1 MAQGVSGCD
10 LSVLESVLAYV
21 GPLLA
26 GAAALVPG
34 GVGVAEA
41 TMAGLVARLGDASM
55 SDGAAITAIV
65 RGLTLWWAVLVGVGA
80 LALFFLRRPRAS

>member
-1 MAQGVSGCD
+1 MN
-10 LSVLESVLAYV
+10 LLESVLAYV

-41 TMAGLVARLGDASM
+41 TMAGLVSRLGGVPLA
-55 SDGAAITAIV
+55 DGSAITAIV
-65 RGLTLWWAVLVGVGA
+65 RGLTLWWAVLVGVVA
-80 LALFFLRRPRAS
+80 LGVFLLRKPPDD